1 MADNHLWFSVF
12 AYHLPSASRFTRT
25 QRCTCCF
32 VLLFIS
38 LLMNIIYYDIDKK
51 PETNEL
57 DQYGLEIGPFH
68 ISRKEVIAF
77 LSLILM

>member
-1 MADNHLWFSVF
+1 
-12 AYHLPSASRFTRT
+12 
-25 QRCTCCF
+25 
-32 VLLFIS
+32 
-38 LLMNIIYYDIDKK
+38 MNIIYYDIDKK